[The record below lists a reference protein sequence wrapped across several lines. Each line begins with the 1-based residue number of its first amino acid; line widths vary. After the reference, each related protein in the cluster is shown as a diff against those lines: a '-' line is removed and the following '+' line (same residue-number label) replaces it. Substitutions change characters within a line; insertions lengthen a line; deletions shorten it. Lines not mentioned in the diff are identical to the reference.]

1 MPKFQRK
8 ITRDTKKWEN
18 MTQSKE
24 QNKTAETNPKGMYIY
39 TLPHKEF
46 KISVI
51 KMLNK
56 LKENT
61 YREQNKAMHEQN
73 ENISKELE
81 TIKRTK

>member
-1 MPKFQRK
+1 
-8 ITRDTKKWEN
+8 

-24 QNKTAETNPKGMYIY
+24 QNKTAETDPKGMHTYK
-39 TLPHKEF
+39 LPHKEF

-61 YREQNKAMHEQN
+61 HRKQNKAMHEQN
-73 ENISKELE
+73 ENISKEIE